1 MTNFSAKPFLSD
13 IDLYSTM
20 RPDTLRSL
28 RNKLSDKAGD
38 AFTSVFSAF
47 SSQSLGPCRFK
58 KIRPGNRHAVIVVN
72 GFMSQG
78 VQETCDWEDVIRAR
92 YPSSTIYHLDW
103 DAAKAPL
110 AALQDTFS
118 ARYRSPVRHA
128 LSVVPALAYASAW
141 HRAMLSAEG
150 AGRTL
155 ADAIYQTPGWNFTLA
170 GHSLGA
176 RVIHFALKAIAQRG
190 SCTIDDA
197 YLLGGAVGGGA
208 KDDACWTSATRA
220 VKGKIYNCHS
230 ARDDVL
236 RWAYQ
241 GANGMRSSPVG
252 LAGIHMQH
260 DRIVQLDCSDF
271 VGGHMQWKDQ
281 FDQVLWRLQR
291 RADYGGAVT

>member
-1 MTNFSAKPFLSD
+1 MKPFLSD
-13 IDLYSTM
+13 IDLYSGM
-20 RPDTLRSL
+20 RPDTLRLS
-28 RNKLSDKAGD
+28 RNKLSEKAAD
-38 AFTSVFSAF
+38 AFTGVFSGLL
-47 SSQSLGPCRFK
+47 SQSFGPCRFK
-58 KIRPGNRHAVIVVN
+58 KIQTGNRDAVIVVN

-78 VQETCDWEDVIRAR
+78 LQETCDWETVIRAR

-110 AALQDTFS
+110 AALQETIS
-118 ARYRSPVRHA
+118 ARRRSPLRNAMPFFEAVG
-128 LSVVPALAYASAW
+128 YASAW
-141 HRAMLSAEG
+141 HRAMLSAET

-155 ADAIYQTPGWNFTLA
+155 AEAIYQTPGWNFTLA

-208 KDDACWTSATRA
+208 KDDACWTTATRA

-230 ARDDVL
+230 SRDDVL

-241 GANGMRSSPVG
+241 GANGMRSSPAG
-252 LAGIHMQH
+252 LAGIHLQH
-260 DRIVQLDCSDF
+260 DRIVQLNCSDF
-271 VGGHMQWKDQ
+271 VGSHMQWKDQ
-281 FDQVLWRLQR
+281 FDQVLWRLKR
-291 RADYGGAVT
+291 RADYAGGVT